1 MNINQQAPQRALLLI
16 DRLVLIVRGK
26 VGVFGHYVNW
36 ALCGSIYLQQ
46 QMFSVGLSGIVIFS
60 EYNFWIKIMMIFE
73 NDYDI
78 FG

>member
-36 ALCGSIYLQQ
+36 ALCGSFYLQQ

-60 EYNFWIKIMMIFE
+60 EYNVWIMIMMIFE
-73 NDYDI
+73 NYYDV